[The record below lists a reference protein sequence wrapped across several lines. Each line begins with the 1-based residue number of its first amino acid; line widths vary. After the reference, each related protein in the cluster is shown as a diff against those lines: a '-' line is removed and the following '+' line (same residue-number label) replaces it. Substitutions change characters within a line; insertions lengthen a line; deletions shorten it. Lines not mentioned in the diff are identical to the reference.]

1 MTPEQK
7 QALIK
12 VLQETIDKID
22 NLKENQKIGLLL
34 SVGVEKEGDQTD
46 MFENASLLIGYNYV
60 VAQLS
65 AKHPNRQR
73 LYRLIRTHHASI
85 IIS

>member
-1 MTPEQK
+1 MTPAQK

-34 SVGVEKEGDQTD
+34 SVGVEKEGDQAD

-60 VAQLS
+60 VAHNLAQ
-65 AKHPNRQR
+65 N
-73 LYRLIRTHHASI
+73 IRTDKDYI
-85 IIS
+85 DLFERTMRQL

>member
-34 SVGVEKEGDQTD
+34 SVGVEKEGDQAD

-60 VAQLS
+60 VAHNLAQ
-65 AKHPNRQR
+65 N
-73 LYRLIRTHHASI
+73 IRTDKDYI
-85 IIS
+85 DLFERTMRQL

>member
-60 VAQLS
+60 IAHNLAQ
-65 AKHPNRQR
+65 N
-73 LYRLIRTHHASI
+73 IRTDQDYI
-85 IIS
+85 DLLQRTMNQI

>member
-60 VAQLS
+60 VAHNLAQ
-65 AKHPNRQR
+65 N
-73 LYRLIRTHHASI
+73 IRTDKNYI
-85 IIS
+85 DLFERTMRQL

>member
-60 VAQLS
+60 VAHNLAQ
-65 AKHPNRQR
+65 N
-73 LYRLIRTHHASI
+73 IRTDKDYI
-85 IIS
+85 DLFERTMRQL